1 MRIHSGEKPFGCP
14 NCGKRFS
21 HSGSYSS
28 HMTSKKCISMGLKMN
43 GTSLASQNNNNN
55 INNNNNNSNN
65 NNNHIHPNGTKNK
78 SDEKQQ
84 QQQQPLSLVPPFV
97 NQTANASPF
106 LPMLPNLN
114 KYNNYEM
121 MMPFLASLTPFY
133 SMGLNPNLNPYHI
146 QNLLKLTGVQNF
158 VPPSPMNEN
167 EHENDEDD
175 SQKTNEDDRKTP
187 VQQHSNPED
196 LIEEVNEHDESKL
209 VMDLKEEDDDDEE
222 YERECKRDNRS
233 KHEEQDYDD
242 DEPMNEEED
251 SIEPRE
257 QRESTSSYNNNRIK
271 SPSPSLSSC
280 IKREN
285 IAGDD
290 SVNDLLRCQHCDKTF
305 NHPTEHL
312 QHEKMF
318 CSVLMKKHEMD
329 MMNGSLNAG
338 SEDDDLESKV
348 STESERKVRVR
359 TAISDEQQAVL
370 KDFYAIN
377 SRPNRDDFRN
387 IAQRLMLDPR
397 VVQVWFQNN
406 RSRERKQNGNVVGA
420 VGPFKSSTGN
430 NQDQPLDLS
439 MKRGEMKTETPTTSP
454 RYGQTPYHHHPH
466 QQSPE
471 EVLNLS
477 RKIASFSPIFQSGG
491 YNNELLSRQV
501 PSPNE
506 AVPLMASRNGYN
518 GYNGL
523 PLGLPLERLLQL
535 KPEMMMMKAEH
546 LSGNSLSPGSSERR
560 SWKDDE
566 SRSFDETLMN
576 SHQQFHTQRRMP
588 KMKNELPQDSEE
600 LQFVC
605 DLCDKGFRKQSSLAR
620 HKYEHSGEIS
630 HE

>member
-1 MRIHSGEKPFGCP
+1 
-14 NCGKRFS
+14 
-21 HSGSYSS
+21 
-28 HMTSKKCISMGLKMN
+28 MGLKMN
-43 GTSLASQNNNNN
+43 GTSLASQNNNN
-55 INNNNNNSNN
+55 INNN

-78 SDEKQQ
+78 SEEK
-84 QQQQPLSLVPPFV
+84 QQQPLSLVPPFV
-97 NQTANASPF
+97 NQTANANSF

-114 KYNNYEM
+114 KYNNYDV
-121 MMPFLASLTPFY
+121 MMPFLASLSPFY

-158 VPPSPMNEN
+158 VPPSNM
-167 EHENDEDD
+167 DED

-187 VQQHSNPED
+187 VQHSNPED

-209 VMDLKEEDDDDEE
+209 VMDLKEEDEE
-222 YERECKRDNRS
+222 FEVDACKRDNDG
-233 KHEEQDYDD
+233 KHHEQDYDD
-242 DEPMNEEED
+242 DEPMHDEIRRQAALSPQVTFN
-251 SIEPRE
+251 RE
-257 QRESTSSYNNNRIK
+257 K
-271 SPSPSLSSC
+271 SPSPLSC

-329 MMNGSLNAG
+329 MMNGSMNAG

-370 KDFYAIN
+370 KDFYAMN

-406 RSRERKQNGNVVGA
+406 RSRERKQNGMLGQ
-420 VGPFKSSTGN
+420 FKPTTTGG

-439 MKRGEMKTETPTTSP
+439 MKSNMKTETPTTSP
-454 RYGQTPYHHHPH
+454 RYGQTPYHHHQQH
-466 QQSPE
+466 QQSSPE

-477 RKIASFSPIFQSGG
+477 RKIASFSPIFQSG
-491 YNNELLSRQV
+491 YNAELLTRQV

-588 KMKNELPQDSEE
+588 KMKSDLPPDSEE

-605 DLCDKGFRKQSSLAR
+605 DLCDKAFRKQSSLAR
-620 HKYEHSGEIS
+620 HKYEHSGELKKF
-630 HE
+630 

>member
-1 MRIHSGEKPFGCP
+1 
-14 NCGKRFS
+14 
-21 HSGSYSS
+21 
-28 HMTSKKCISMGLKMN
+28 MTSKKCISMGLKMN
-43 GTSLASQNNNNN
+43 GTSLASQNNNN
-55 INNNNNNSNN
+55 INNN

-78 SDEKQQ
+78 SEEKQQ
-84 QQQQPLSLVPPFV
+84 QSLSLVPPFV
-97 NQTANASPF
+97 NQTANANSF
-106 LPMLPNLN
+106 LPMMPNLN

-121 MMPFLASLTPFY
+121 MMPFLASLSPFY

-158 VPPSPMNEN
+158 VPPSM
-167 EHENDEDD
+167 DED

-187 VQQHSNPED
+187 AQHSNPED

-209 VMDLKEEDDDDEE
+209 VMDLKEENVEF
-222 YERECKRDNRS
+222 ERECKRDNE
-233 KHEEQDYDD
+233 KHEEDYDD
-242 DEPMNEEED
+242 DEPMHHDEIRRQTL
-251 SIEPRE
+251 SPRE
-257 QRESTSSYNNNRIK
+257 AFSREEK
-271 SPSPSLSSC
+271 SLSPLSN

-329 MMNGSLNAG
+329 MMNGSMNAG

-406 RSRERKQNGNVVGA
+406 RSRERKQNGLVSQ
-420 VGPFKSSTGN
+420 FKPTGG

-439 MKRGEMKTETPTTSP
+439 MKREMKTETPTTSP
-454 RYGQTPYHHHPH
+454 RYGQTPYHQ

-477 RKIASFSPIFQSGG
+477 RKIASFSPIFQHN
-491 YNNELLSRQV
+491 YNAELLARQV

-588 KMKNELPQDSEE
+588 KMKSELPTDSEE

-605 DLCDKGFRKQSSLAR
+605 DLCDKAFRKQSSLAR
-620 HKYEHSGEIS
+620 HKYEHSGELNVK
-630 HE
+630 

>member
-1 MRIHSGEKPFGCP
+1 
-14 NCGKRFS
+14 
-21 HSGSYSS
+21 
-28 HMTSKKCISMGLKMN
+28 MGLKMN
-43 GTSLASQNNNNN
+43 GTSLSSQNNNNN
-55 INNNNNNSNN
+55 INNNNNN
-65 NNNHIHPNGTKNK
+65 HIHPIGTKNK
-78 SDEKQQ
+78 SEEK
-84 QQQQPLSLVPPFV
+84 QQQPLSLVSPFV
-97 NQTANASPF
+97 NQTANANSF

-158 VPPSPMNEN
+158 VPSSIN
-167 EHENDEDD
+167 ENDEDD
-175 SQKTNEDDRKTP
+175 SQKTNEDDFKTP
-187 VQQHSNPED
+187 VQHSNPED

-209 VMDLKEEDDDDEE
+209 VMDLKEEDDEE
-222 YERECKRDNRS
+222 FDREYKRDNNKR
-233 KHEEQDYDD
+233 EQDFDEN
-242 DEPMNEEED
+242 EPMNEEED
-251 SIEPRE
+251 VE
-257 QRESTSSYNNNRIK
+257 QQDNHETSKLNRTK
-271 SPSPSLSSC
+271 SPSPLSY

-285 IAGDD
+285 ISGDD

-318 CSVLMKKHEMD
+318 CSVLMKRHEMD

-370 KDFYAIN
+370 KDFYTIN

-406 RSRERKQNGNVVGA
+406 RSRERKQNGMISSVGQ
-420 VGPFKSSTGN
+420 FKSATGG
-430 NQDQPLDLS
+430 NQEQPLDLS
-439 MKRGEMKTETPTTSP
+439 MKRGQMKTETPTRSP
-454 RYGQTPYHHHPH
+454 RYEQTPYHQQQH
-466 QQSPE
+466 QSPE

-477 RKIASFSPIFQSGG
+477 RKIVSFSPIFQSG
-491 YNNELLSRQV
+491 YNSELLTRQV

-506 AVPLMASRNGYN
+506 AVPLMASRNSYN

-566 SRSFDETLMN
+566 SRSFDETLLN
-576 SHQQFHTQRRMP
+576 SHQQFHSQRRVS
-588 KMKNELPQDSEE
+588 KMKSELPQDSEE

-605 DLCDKGFRKQSSLAR
+605 DLCDKAFRKQSSLAR
-620 HKYEHSGEIS
+620 HKYEHSGEN
-630 HE
+630 ENVKTRYKK